1 MRGPM
6 ISNDRHKQTPLRDP
20 APQNQMLLELLEFQ
34 IQISGHP
41 LLHNPNT
48 WSLSQLQDFQSS
60 DACLNYVFGLIS
72 LMLFG
77 LV

>member
-1 MRGPM
+1 MSET
-6 ISNDRHKQTPLRDP
+6 IQDQTVYECKTLGQKLGYDT
-20 APQNQMLLELLEFQ
+20 
-34 IQISGHP
+34 GHP

-60 DACLNYVFGLIS
+60 DACLNYVFGLVS